1 MDRRISDSRNQRE
14 VIVRFTLEA
23 DQRQRKSIK
32 TVFVICHR
40 RSDHQAHDFLL
51 NLRFSEDERQK
62 MSSLRLCFNDLE
74 LFSRCSALVVC
85 LRPCRVSTFFRYG
98 PFPETTIQLRSTITQ
113 PSTSFFDSFGTAPA
127 SSSVFS
133 HTSCW
138 AWANDS
144 AEQFKFHLPQPEKRA
159 KSNFHPTQ
167 CGVCLIA
174 ARTLKTLLALNPA
187 RDSFNWFRLF
197 WQSFSHITNS
207 ILRIDLITICA
218 PFESSRL
225 KRFAYSFV
233 WKRQWTA
240 LSRIM
245 NQIRWARDL
254 TNDHGTLIK
263 RQAFAI
269 VSTNCIPC
277 PSQVEFMACHWGTLW
292 GLTAH
297 HNPQRQLIEKLIN
310 SSPPTSTFLLN
321 PQSTLNL
328 SPVEANFYAELGH
341 KFLSLLCTKQTEAR
355 REA

>member
-32 TVFVICHR
+32 TVFVVCHR

-174 ARTLKTLLALNPA
+174 ARTLKTLLALNLA

-218 PFESSRL
+218 PFKTFRLFICLDTTMNRFIAHNES
-225 KRFAYSFV
+225 
-233 WKRQWTA
+233 
-240 LSRIM
+240 
-245 NQIRWARDL
+245 NQMVPRPYEWPR
-254 TNDHGTLIK
+254 H
-263 RQAFAI
+263 
-269 VSTNCIPC
+269 S
-277 PSQVEFMACHWGTLW
+277 H
-292 GLTAH
+292 
-297 HNPQRQLIEKLIN
+297 
-310 SSPPTSTFLLN
+310 
-321 PQSTLNL
+321 
-328 SPVEANFYAELGH
+328 
-341 KFLSLLCTKQTEAR
+341 
-355 REA
+355 